1 MNGRLLATAATTG
14 AALIAVA
21 HAGPAVT
28 SWPALRRRTMP
39 GLSGIGDPGH
49 VALTFDDGP
58 HPQATPRL
66 LDVLDRH
73 AVRATFF
80 MLGSQALKYPGAARL
95 VAAAGH
101 EIALHGHEHHLL
113 LRRGAAATYDD
124 LRRGRDALADV
135 LGTVPTWWRPPYG
148 ALTTPALLAVGRLG
162 LRPVLWTA
170 WGRDWT
176 ATATRESVIRT
187 VSRSLRGGGTV
198 LLHDSDVTAAPGC
211 WRATLAAVPALIE
224 HCKGRGWSVGPLA
237 DHGIRS

>member
-1 MNGRLLATAATTG
+1 MNGRLVATAATTG
-14 AALIAVA
+14 AAVIAVA
-21 HAGPAVT
+21 HAGPAVM

-66 LDVLDRH
+66 LEVLDRH

-80 MLGSQALKYPGAARL
+80 MLGSQARKYPGAARL

-124 LRRGRDALADV
+124 LVRGRDALADV

-148 ALTTPALLAVGRLG
+148 ALTTPALLAAGRLG

-176 ATATRESVIRT
+176 ATATRRVGHPNSQPVT
-187 VSRSLRGGGTV
+187 SWRGHG
-198 LLHDSDVTAAPGC
+198 AAA
-211 WRATLAAVPALIE
+211 RQ
-224 HCKGRGWSVGPLA
+224 
-237 DHGIRS
+237 